1 MTRLIDV
8 DGLIPTNTIDGA
20 IEEAII
26 SGNVRRLEELLRLVR
41 ATRSAQRAGEVAKA
55 LSRLKEGKAQYGKCT
70 KEQHHQLHSKVGE
83 KCKRPR
89 FSCKKCD
96 DCRIIRENIG
106 KASECIEARKAINN
120 ICYDRGDAT
129 HPGEVAKTERAMA
142 NCQNIAR
149 KLNCK

>member
-55 LSRLKEGKAQYGKCT
+55 LSRLKEEKAQYGKCT

-83 KCKRPR
+83 KYKRPR

-96 DCRIIRENIG
+96 DCGIIEKI
-106 KASECIEARKAINN
+106 
-120 ICYDRGDAT
+120 
-129 HPGEVAKTERAMA
+129 
-142 NCQNIAR
+142 
-149 KLNCK
+149 